1 MLIFGRIIGIQVPSM
16 QYKRPLFSAR
26 LNLKSYYSLKILNNY
41 IIMSLLQIFTLL
53 GALGMFLYGM
63 NLMSSGLQKAAG
75 DRLRGFLSA
84 MTSSPLK
91 RVLTGLGITTI
102 IQSSSAT
109 TVMVVSFVNAGLLTL
124 VQAIGVI
131 MGANIGTTVTAW
143 MVAWLGF
150 KADISILAI
159 PLMLFGFLFSNS
171 KKNQHKN
178 IGELIVGFSLLF
190 LGLSFMKGSVP
201 NLSETPEVL
210 NFVKD
215 WASNGFASVLI
226 FLLFGTI
233 LTLVL
238 QSSSATMAITLIML
252 SMGYIPFTMACAMV
266 LGENIGT
273 TITANIAASVGNTS
287 AKRAAMSHT
296 IFNVFGVIWALALF
310 TPFLNLV
317 GLIIESFG
325 LPNPTKEGFSVP
337 SPTSPESTAALYGL
351 SMLHTLF
358 NCINTCILIWFTGL
372 IEKAVINIIKAP
384 ANQEK
389 DVFRLK
395 YIEAGPLATP
405 ELATEQA
412 SNEIIHFAQISKRGL
427 AYAQEAINETDADKF
442 EELRSKLVKYE
453 EISDRIEYEIAQ
465 FLNAVSSGEISEKTS
480 MEIKAMYKV
489 IGELESLGDSG
500 ENISRILSRRNIHKK
515 EFDADAIKK
524 LNQMTG
530 LVDRAYDAMI
540 ENLELAF
547 NGKLVE
553 ISNAY
558 AAEDRINT
566 LRNNLRDEAIENLD
580 NGNKTYQSSVYF
592 MDIVSELERMG
603 DFMIN
608 ISQSLQRAYGI
619 AK

>member
-1 MLIFGRIIGIQVPSM
+1 
-16 QYKRPLFSAR
+16 
-26 LNLKSYYSLKILNNY
+26 
-41 IIMSLLQIFTLL
+41 MSILQIFTLL

-84 MTSSPLK
+84 MTSNPFK
-91 RVLTGLGITTI
+91 RVMTGLGITAI

-143 MVAWLGF
+143 LVAWLGF

-190 LGLSFMKGSVP
+190 LGLSFMKESVP
-201 NLSETPEVL
+201 DLSETPQVL
-210 NFVKD
+210 EFVKD
-215 WASNGFASVLI
+215 WSSYGFTSVLI
-226 FLLFGTI
+226 FLVFGTV
-233 LTLVL
+233 LTLIL

-252 SMGYIPFTMACAMV
+252 SMGYIPFSMACAMV

-296 IFNVFGVIWALALF
+296 IFNVFGVIWALIF
-310 TPFLNLV
+310 FQPFLGLV
-317 GLIIESFG
+317 GIIIESFG
-325 LPNPTKEGFSVP
+325 LPNPAKEGFSVS

-358 NCINTCILIWFTGL
+358 NTINTAILIGCTGL
-372 IEKAVINIIKAP
+372 IEKAVIKIVKAP

-412 SNEIIHFAQISKRGL
+412 SNEIIHFAEISKKGL
-427 AYAQEAINETDADKF
+427 GYAREAINENNTDKF
-442 EELRSKLVKYE
+442 EELRNKLVKYE

-465 FLNAVSSGEISEKTS
+465 FLNAVSSDEVSEKTS
-480 MEIKAMYKV
+480 KEIKAMYKV

-500 ENISRILSRRNIHKK
+500 ESISRILSRRNIHKK
-515 EFDADAIKK
+515 EFDADSIKK
-524 LNQMTG
+524 LNQMTD
-530 LVDRAYDAMI
+530 LVEQAYDVMI
-540 ENLELAF
+540 ENLSLAF
-547 NGKLVE
+547 SGKLVE
-553 ISNAY
+553 IANAY

-566 LRNNLRDEAIENLD
+566 LRNNLRDAAIEEID
-580 NGNKTYQSSVYF
+580 RENKSYQNSVYF

-608 ISQSLQRAYGI
+608 ISQSLQRAYGV